1 MPGSKLFCVKNKQAT
16 EVYRPNSLENLVE
29 IVKNKDNL
37 TLLPVGG
44 GTQLELG
51 DRPEGKFAALY
62 LEKAFPKKIDHEPA
76 DLTVLVSSNTTLK
89 ELQDKLKKAGQRV
102 PIDPPNNENATIGG
116 ILAVG
121 IGGPLQSRFGPPRDW
136 VLGMAVLRAD
146 GEIVRA
152 GGRVVKNVT
161 GYDLM
166 RLWCGS
172 LGTIGIIT
180 EVALRV
186 TPIVTTND
194 YSAAVTNFPEAKKI
208 VDEIFIK
215 DIRPECADILIK
227 NGTHT
232 LFLRL
237 SEQTQEITQTILPQ
251 KLIKEEKEDLYL
263 QARDLG
269 FTAKDE
275 LTIRVSCTNSTLEFI
290 VNELQQLH
298 PDSLLVRPLTGLIR
312 ATWESNNAKK
322 AEAAIGIASLREK
335 NEVSDAII
343 IIERSLDQNI
353 KINTWGLKN
362 TSFALM
368 KKIKD
373 VYDPNGRFNKGRY
386 LGGI

>member
-1 MPGSKLFCVKNKQAT
+1 MPGSEIFRIKNKQAT
-16 EVYRPNSLENLVE
+16 EVHRPKSLENLIQ
-29 IVKNKDNL
+29 IVKNKDDL
-37 TLLPVGG
+37 TLLPIGG

-51 DRPEGKFAALY
+51 ESPEGKFAALH
-62 LEKAFPKKIDHEPA
+62 LEKAFPKKIEHEPA
-76 DLTVLVSSNTTLK
+76 DLTVLVSANTTLK
-89 ELQDKLKKAGQRV
+89 DLQNKLEEAGQRV
-102 PIDPPNNENATIGG
+102 PIDPPNSGNATIGG
-116 ILAVG
+116 VLAVG

-136 VLGMAVLRAD
+136 VLGMSVLRAD

-172 LGTIGIIT
+172 LGTIGVIT

-186 TPIVTTND
+186 TPIVATND
-194 YSAAVTNFPEAKKI
+194 YSVTVTNFSEAKKI

-227 NGTHT
+227 NGSHT

-237 SEQTQEITQTILPQ
+237 SEQTQEITQTILHQ
-251 KLIKEEKEDLYL
+251 ELIQEEKEDLYL

-269 FTAKDE
+269 FTSKDD
-275 LTIRVSCTNSTLEFI
+275 LTIRISCTTSSLEFI

-298 PDSLLVRPLTGLIR
+298 PDSLLIRPLTGSIR

-322 AEAAIGIASLREK
+322 IEASIGIASLREK

-362 TSFALM
+362 TSFDLM

>member
-1 MPGSKLFCVKNKQAT
+1 MPGSEIFRIKNKQAT
-16 EVYRPNSLENLVE
+16 EIYRPNSLENLMQ
-29 IVKNKDNL
+29 IVKNKDGL
-37 TLLPVGG
+37 TLLPIGG

-51 DRPEGKFAALY
+51 ESPEGQFAALH
-62 LEKAFPKKIDHEPA
+62 LENAFPRKIEHEPT
-76 DLTVLVSSNTTLK
+76 DLTVLVSANTTLK
-89 ELQDKLKKAGQRV
+89 DLQDKLQEAGQRV
-102 PIDPPNNENATIGG
+102 PIDPPNSENATIGG

-136 VLGMAVLRAD
+136 VLGMSVLRAD

-186 TPIVTTND
+186 TPAVTTKD
-194 YSAAVTNFPEAKKI
+194 YSVTVKDFSEAKKI
-208 VDEIFIK
+208 INEIFVK

-227 NGTHT
+227 NGTLT

-237 SEQTQEITQTILPQ
+237 SEQAQEITQTILHRE
-251 KLIKEEKEDLYL
+251 LIQEEKETLYL
-263 QARDLG
+263 QTRDLG
-269 FTAKDE
+269 FTSKDE
-275 LTIRVSCTNSTLEFI
+275 LTIRVSCTNSSLEFI
-290 VNELQQLH
+290 VNELQKLH
-298 PDSLLVRPLTGLIR
+298 PDSLLIRPLAGAIR
-312 ATWESNNAKK
+312 ANWESNNAKK
-322 AEAAIGIASLREK
+322 VEASIGIISLREQT
-335 NEVSDAII
+335 EVSETII

-353 KINTWGLKN
+353 KIDTWGPKN
-362 TSFALM
+362 ASFDLM

-386 LGGI
+386 VGGI